1 MDNSSHER
9 TKKITIANT
18 SSVRNRITGDGNSS
32 SRIKAGKKKR
42 SRGCGCFS
50 LILIVLLLYC
60 FLPIRTQ
67 FVLLGIDRA
76 PQGTMAGRSDTNMIV
91 SVDPLFPTVKILSIP
106 RDLWVP
112 IPGFGENR
120 INAAHFFAEAQQPGT
135 GPQKTLETINVN
147 FRMNLHYY
155 VRINLEGLP
164 GLIDAMGGIS
174 LNLPEN
180 MAGYPA
186 GMYTLNGEQA
196 LAFVRSRS
204 DGDDFFRIR
213 QGQLFITAFVRQL
226 LTPTAWSR
234 LPQIMAALP
243 AAADTNLPLW
253 QFPRLLIALWRA
265 SYSGVESFTIDRSL
279 VIPTITAEEAQI
291 LLPNWDLILPYIKEN
306 Y

>member
-9 TKKITIANT
+9 TRKITITNT
-18 SSVRNRITGDGNSS
+18 SAAQNTVPGNSDSS
-32 SRIKAGKKKR
+32 SRNKMGKKKR
-42 SRGCGCFS
+42 SKGCGCLS
-50 LILIVLLLYC
+50 VLVIILLLYC
-60 FLPIRTQ
+60 FLPVRTQ

-91 SVDPLFPTVKILSIP
+91 SVDPLLPTVKILSIP

-112 IPGFGENR
+112 IPAFGENR

-147 FRMNLHYY
+147 FGMNLHHY

-186 GMYTLNGEQA
+186 GINILNGEQA

-213 QGQLFITAFVRQL
+213 QGQLFIMAFVRQL
-226 LTPTAWSR
+226 LTPTTWSR
-234 LPQIMAALP
+234 FPQILAALP
-243 AAADTNLPLW
+243 LAVDTNLPLW
-253 QFPRLLIALWRA
+253 QFPRLLVALWHA
-265 SYSGVESFTIDRSL
+265 TYSGVESFTIDRSL
-279 VIPTITAEEAQI
+279 VIPTITSEGAQV